1 MEEIDEEK
9 QQKTEVLAIKEF
21 MIKQKR
27 EIREIKTT
35 ISNSEQCIE
44 NLMNCLEEKFK
55 SVSEEI
61 RKSLEKQG

>member
-21 MIKQKR
+21 MIKQKH
-27 EIREIKTT
+27 EIGEIKTA

-61 RKSLEKQG
+61 IKSMEKQG

>member
-21 MIKQKR
+21 MIKQKH
-27 EIREIKTT
+27 EIGEIKTA

-61 RKSLEKQG
+61 KSLEKQG